1 LVTLHQL
8 RCFLTTL
15 ELGSFTAAAT
25 ALGYAQPSVSEQV
38 RLLEQ
43 SLDTTLFRRV
53 GRGLVATEAATALQ
67 PHAAA
72 ALAAVAEGGR
82 AVAAVREVL
91 TGTVRFGVFRTAR
104 FYLGGGLVAD
114 LLRRHPGVRIEL
126 VGQNSAEVL
135 DHLRRGRIEAAAIA
149 LPVDDDGL
157 TVTPVM
163 RDELVYVSADPSR
176 LRRAVS
182 PTELAAAHLVLP
194 DVSWRDAD
202 TTRRQLSASVQAVG
216 RSLRP
221 RVEVEDPETALEV
234 AAEGLADTVTWR
246 GVLHAFG
253 DRLPPGLGWVP
264 LRPRRYETFA
274 IVHRPEPELSPASR
288 VVVALAAQRMRHLD
302 AAVRAATPPPR
313 PPRRPPQSSR

>member
-1 LVTLHQL
+1 MVTLHQL

-15 ELGSFTAAAT
+15 EHGSFTAAAT

-53 GRGLVATEAATALQ
+53 GRGLVATEAAAALQ

-72 ALAAVAEGGR
+72 ALAAVAEAGR

-104 FYLGGGLVAD
+104 FYLGSGLVGD
-114 LLRRHPGVRIEL
+114 MLRRHPGVRIEL

-135 DHLRRGRIEAAAIA
+135 EHLRRGRIEAAVIA
-149 LPVDDDGL
+149 LPVEDAGL

-163 RDELVYVSADPSR
+163 RDELVYVSADPAR
-176 LRRAVS
+176 VRRPVS
-182 PTELAAAHLVLP
+182 PAELAAAPLALP

-202 TTRRQLSASVQAVG
+202 STRRQLNGIVQAAG

-234 AAEGLADTVTWR
+234 AAQGHADTVTWR
-246 GVLHAFG
+246 GVLHALG
-253 DRLPPGLGWVP
+253 DRLPAGLGWTA
-264 LRPRRYETFA
+264 LRPRLYETFA
-274 IVHRPEPELSPASR
+274 IVHRPEAELSTASR
-288 VVVALAAQRMRHLD
+288 VVVSLAAERMRHLD
-302 AAVRAATPPPR
+302 AAVRGA
-313 PPRRPPQSSR
+313 